1 MANVGPLTAEIGLP
15 VWSTPG
21 NFNRFHVMA
30 SLVHRCRSS
39 EANQTLH
46 DLWPSPV
53 LVHCIYMLGG
63 FCPLTEF
70 FYVQNCKIHF
80 ASKSCILPY
89 WQHYC
94 TALQQWASAKLCG
107 MVQGMELRNFRSIY
121 GTEWPIMCW
130 CAVNKLLAHSLSQRV
145 PPIFDWTA
153 PAAIMLRIS
162 PHFTSWY
169 CHVGCFFLLFVPY
182 L

>member
-1 MANVGPLTAEIGLP
+1 MQDAKNRHLGTIAQLCRALSLQLWHVSTIGKKTLNSNISSRRPHNMVCFGALTAEIGLP

-21 NFNRFHVMA
+21 NFNRFHVLA

-121 GTEWPIMCW
+121 GTEWPIMC
-130 CAVNKLLAHSLSQRV
+130 
-145 PPIFDWTA
+145 
-153 PAAIMLRIS
+153 
-162 PHFTSWY
+162 
-169 CHVGCFFLLFVPY
+169 
-182 L
+182 